1 MSDSEPPSV
10 SPSVRPEIAS
20 FRELE
25 SLVRHL
31 GEELASFRRRALQ
44 AEARLKAIETG
55 GGPASAGLIERVAV
69 LEAENR
75 DLARRVESADGK
87 ARHMLARVRFLRQQ
101 QDGAQERG
109 ADHRGAER

>member
-1 MSDSEPPSV
+1 VSDSEQRSV
-10 SPSVRPEIAS
+10 PATVRQ

-31 GEELASFRRRALQ
+31 GDELANFRRRALT
-44 AEARLKAIETG
+44 AEARLKAIEAG
-55 GGPASAGLIERVAV
+55 GGVASTGLVDRVAV

-75 DLARRVESADGK
+75 ELTQRLESSRAK

-101 QDGAQERG
+101 QDIGGG
-109 ADHRGAER
+109 ADR

>member
-1 MSDSEPPSV
+1 VSDSE
-10 SPSVRPEIAS
+10 SPSVPPTVRPEVAS

-31 GEELASFRRRALQ
+31 GGALAHVRRRALT
-44 AEARLKAIETG
+44 AEARLKAIESAG
-55 GGPASAGLIERVAV
+55 GMASAGLVERVAV

-75 DLARRVESADGK
+75 ELARRVESSSAK

-101 QDGAQERG
+101 QDGPHDRGTER
-109 ADHRGAER
+109 

>member
-1 MSDSEPPSV
+1 MAASD
-10 SPSVRPEIAS
+10 RPELAS

-31 GEELASFRRRALQ
+31 GDELAGFRRRALQ

-75 DLARRVESADGK
+75 DLARRVESATGK

-101 QDGAQERG
+101 QE
-109 ADHRGAER
+109 E

>member
-1 MSDSEPPSV
+1 VSDSEQPSV
-10 SPSVRPEIAS
+10 HATVRQ

-31 GEELASFRRRALQ
+31 GDELASFRRRALT
-44 AEARLKAIETG
+44 AEARLKAIEAG
-55 GGPASAGLIERVAV
+55 GGVASAGLVDRVAL

-75 DLARRVESADGK
+75 ELTQRLEASRAK

-101 QDGAQERG
+101 QDIGGG
-109 ADHRGAER
+109 ADR

>member
-1 MSDSEPPSV
+1 VSDSEAPSV
-10 SPSVRPEIAS
+10 AASDRPELAS

-31 GEELASFRRRALQ
+31 VDELAGFRRRALQ

-75 DLARRVESADGK
+75 DLARRVESATGK

-101 QDGAQERG
+101 QE
-109 ADHRGAER
+109 E